1 MTETTMVPAPRTSVP
16 ETRLRIIAAA
26 RALYARKGSRGMTTR
41 EVADLAA
48 VNEATL
54 FRHFHTKQQ
63 LIVAMLDYYNGTSEM
78 IDVLERLP
86 ACGAL
91 EAQLRVLSHWAIE
104 ALRRKEDLI
113 KISMAEEIS
122 DPEGYACVWRAPSAA
137 RACLSTFF
145 KQKVEANEMRGDPD
159 WLART
164 FMSLFFSYVMAR
176 KLWAGAVQTPQDDAV
191 ASMVDIFLNGARAR

>member
-1 MTETTMVPAPRTSVP
+1 MQATIASTPRAGAS

-26 RALYARKGSRGMTTR
+26 RAMYARKGSRGMTTR

-63 LIVAMLDYYNGTSEM
+63 LIVAMLDHYNDASEM

-86 ACGAL
+86 GCGTL
-91 EAQLRVLSHWAIE
+91 EEQLRILAHWAIE
-104 ALRRKEDLI
+104 AMRRKEDLI

-122 DPEGYACVWRAPSAA
+122 DPEGYACVWRAPAAA
-137 RACLSTFF
+137 RALISTYF
-145 KQKVEANEMRGDPD
+145 QGKVDAGEMRGDPD

-164 FMSLFFSYVMAR
+164 FMSLFFAYVMAR
-176 KLWAGAVQTPQDDAV
+176 KLWADLVNMPQDDAV
-191 ASMVDIFLNGARAR
+191 ASMIDVFLNGARAR